1 MNKSETPKKVSK
13 RLKGHYLRTYEP
25 NAQAVH
31 KRLFDSA
38 KGQND
43 PADGKNLSQNNK
55 KTKNLAKKYYIRLR
69 KFKNIES
76 PKMVS
81 IRLDGQYLRSYEQ
94 LSRPSD
100 FNCDFEAKPE
110 PINWIYQGIFEYTKT
125 KEKLIK
131 KWDNSQRQF
140 KKSETPKNGVKT
152 AQRPLF
158 KEL

>member
-1 MNKSETPKKVSK
+1 MNKSETPKKVSI

-31 KRLFDSA
+31 KRLFDYEN
-38 KGQND
+38 GQND

-81 IRLDGQYLRSYEQ
+81 KRLNGQYLRSYEQ
-94 LSRPSD
+94 ISTKFD
-100 FNCDFEAKPE
+100 FNCDCDVKPE
-110 PINWIYQGIFEYTKT
+110 RII
-125 KEKLIK
+125 
-131 KWDNSQRQF
+131 
-140 KKSETPKNGVKT
+140 ETY
-152 AQRPLF
+152 
-158 KEL
+158 